1 MTPDEIKAYKAKNAF
16 FAGVLDAWAI
26 TLEMC
31 PEITDKVIRDMK
43 EMAISLKKSSG
54 VLLLHEKDYQSIT
67 HPGGFL

>member
-31 PEITDKVIRDMK
+31 PEMTDKIITDMK
-43 EMAISLKKSSG
+43 DLATSLKKSSG
-54 VLLLHEKDYQSIT
+54 VLLLHEKDY
-67 HPGGFL
+67 